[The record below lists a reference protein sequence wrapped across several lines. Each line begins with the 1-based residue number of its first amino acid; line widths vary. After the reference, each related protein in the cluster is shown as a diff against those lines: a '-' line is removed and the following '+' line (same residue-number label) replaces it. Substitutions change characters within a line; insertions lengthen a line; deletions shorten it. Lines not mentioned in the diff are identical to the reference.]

1 MITNFWLISVVLC
14 LVAAGFVLIPLFRH
28 RPTDDG
34 QADRSLLNVELYRE
48 RLAELENNQLEGEI
62 TAEQFASL
70 KLELEQNLLNE
81 TAMRDESNPETAVG
95 NAMSGSQSR
104 KMPRLVLTAALL
116 VPLFAVTAYSDF
128 GLSWGAINDLELA
141 SQFKTTSPH
150 DNDGMRGSILRLAK
164 RLENQPENH
173 DGWFLLGQSYMN
185 LGEFEKSAGAYQ
197 HLLEKF
203 PEDAGLSGYY
213 AEALFLADDRKMT
226 ARVSKA
232 IDAAFSLNP
241 QNVAMLEIK
250 AMNAFRAGDLGVAVT
265 FFEKALATG
274 VEGERAGLIQQAI
287 ARLRA
292 ELGDK
297 APPPAVM
304 PAGPVAPL
312 ANSAPAAATKAATKA
327 ADTPSAPIRSVQLLV
342 EVADTVESNPNDS
355 VFVYAKANAGPP
367 MPLAVERMRVSDL
380 PRLVTLDE
388 TMGMMQGM
396 SLANFDAVIL
406 VARISSSGIA
416 NTSPDDFQAASG
428 VVDIT
433 SENPVIKLLIES
445 RVRDQ

>member
-48 RLAELENNQLEGEI
+48 RLAELEKNQLEGEI
-62 TAEQFASL
+62 TAEQFALL
-70 KLELEQNLLNE
+70 KLELEQNLLSE
-81 TAMRDESNPETAVG
+81 TAMRDEGNPETADG
-95 NAMSGSQSR
+95 NAMSGAQSR
-104 KMPRLVLTAALL
+104 KIPKLVLTAALL

-232 IDAAFSLNP
+232 IDAAYSLNP

-292 ELGDK
+292 ELGNK
-297 APPPAVM
+297 APPPAEM
-304 PAGPVAPL
+304 PAGPLAPL

-367 MPLAVERMRVSDL
+367 MPLAVERMRVADL

>member
-48 RLAELENNQLEGEI
+48 RLAELEKNQLEGEI
-62 TAEQFASL
+62 TAEQFALL
-70 KLELEQNLLNE
+70 KLELEQNLLSE
-81 TAMRDESNPETAVG
+81 TAMRDEGNPETADG
-95 NAMSGSQSR
+95 NAMSGAQSR
-104 KMPRLVLTAALL
+104 KIPKLVLTAALL

-232 IDAAFSLNP
+232 IDAAYSLNP

-292 ELGDK
+292 ELGNK

-312 ANSAPAAATKAATKA
+312 ANSAPAAATKA

-367 MPLAVERMRVSDL
+367 MPLAVERMRVADL

>member
-81 TAMRDESNPETAVG
+81 TAMRDEGNPETADG
-95 NAMSGSQSR
+95 NAMSGAQSR
-104 KMPRLVLTAALL
+104 KMPKLVLTAALL

-250 AMNAFRAGDLGVAVT
+250 AMNAFRRGDLGVAVT

-292 ELGDK
+292 ELGNK

-312 ANSAPAAATKAATKA
+312 ANSAPAAATKA

>member
-70 KLELEQNLLNE
+70 KLELEQNLLSE
-81 TAMRDESNPETAVG
+81 TAMRDEGNPETADG
-95 NAMSGSQSR
+95 NAMSGAQSR
-104 KMPRLVLTAALL
+104 KMPKLVLTAALL

-250 AMNAFRAGDLGVAVT
+250 AMNAFRRGDLGVAVT

-292 ELGDK
+292 ELGNK

-312 ANSAPAAATKAATKA
+312 ANSAPAAATKA

>member
-28 RPTDDG
+28 RPTEDG

-70 KLELEQNLLNE
+70 KLELEQNLLSE
-81 TAMRDESNPETAVG
+81 TAMRDEGNPETADG
-95 NAMSGSQSR
+95 NAMSGAQSR
-104 KMPRLVLTAALL
+104 KIPKLVLTAALL

-250 AMNAFRAGDLGVAVT
+250 AMNAFRRGDLGVAVT

-292 ELGDK
+292 ELGNK

-312 ANSAPAAATKAATKA
+312 ANSAPAAATKA

>member
-81 TAMRDESNPETAVG
+81 TAMRDEGNPETADG
-95 NAMSGSQSR
+95 NAMSGAQSR
-104 KMPRLVLTAALL
+104 KIPKLVLTAALL

-292 ELGDK
+292 ELGNK

-312 ANSAPAAATKAATKA
+312 ANSAPAAATKA

>member
-28 RPTDDG
+28 RPTEDG

-70 KLELEQNLLNE
+70 KLELEQNLLSE
-81 TAMRDESNPETAVG
+81 TAMRDEGNPETADG
-95 NAMSGSQSR
+95 NAMSGAQSR
-104 KMPRLVLTAALL
+104 KIPKLVLTAALL

-232 IDAAFSLNP
+232 IDAAYSLNP

-292 ELGDK
+292 ELGNK

-312 ANSAPAAATKAATKA
+312 ENNAPAAATRT

-367 MPLAVERMRVSDL
+367 MPLAVERMRVADL

>member
-81 TAMRDESNPETAVG
+81 TAMRDEGNPETADG
-95 NAMSGSQSR
+95 NAMSGAQSR
-104 KMPRLVLTAALL
+104 KMPKLVLTAALL

-312 ANSAPAAATKAATKA
+312 ANSAPAAATKAA
-327 ADTPSAPIRSVQLLV
+327 DTPSAPIRSVQLLV

>member
-95 NAMSGSQSR
+95 NAMSGAQSR
-104 KMPRLVLTAALL
+104 KMPKLVLTAALL

-312 ANSAPAAATKAATKA
+312 ANNAPAPATKAATRA

>member
-28 RPTDDG
+28 RPTEDG

-70 KLELEQNLLNE
+70 KLELEQNLLSE
-81 TAMRDESNPETAVG
+81 TAMRDEGNPETADG
-95 NAMSGSQSR
+95 NAMSGAQSR
-104 KMPRLVLTAALL
+104 KMPKLVLTAALL

-312 ANSAPAAATKAATKA
+312 ANSAPAAATKAA
-327 ADTPSAPIRSVQLLV
+327 DTPSAPIRSVQLLV

>member
-28 RPTDDG
+28 RPTEDG

-70 KLELEQNLLNE
+70 KLELEQNLLSE
-81 TAMRDESNPETAVG
+81 TAMRDEGNPETADG
-95 NAMSGSQSR
+95 NAMSGAQSR
-104 KMPRLVLTAALL
+104 KIPKLVLTAALL

-250 AMNAFRAGDLGVAVT
+250 AMNAFRRGDLGVAVT

-292 ELGDK
+292 ELGNK

-304 PAGPVAPL
+304 PAGPLAPL
-312 ANSAPAAATKAATKA
+312 ANSAPAAATKA

>member
-70 KLELEQNLLNE
+70 KLELEQNLLSE
-81 TAMRDESNPETAVG
+81 TAMRDEGNPETADG
-95 NAMSGSQSR
+95 NAMSGAQSR
-104 KMPRLVLTAALL
+104 KIPKLVLTAALL

-292 ELGDK
+292 ELGNK

-312 ANSAPAAATKAATKA
+312 ANSAPAAATKA

>member
-28 RPTDDG
+28 RPTEDG

-70 KLELEQNLLNE
+70 KLELEQNLLSE
-81 TAMRDESNPETAVG
+81 TAMRDEGNPETADG
-95 NAMSGSQSR
+95 NAMSGAQSR
-104 KMPRLVLTAALL
+104 KIPKLVLTAALL

-292 ELGDK
+292 ELGNK

-312 ANSAPAAATKAATKA
+312 ANSAPAAATEA

>member
-1 MITNFWLISVVLC
+1 MITNFWLISLVLC
-14 LVAAGFVLIPLFRH
+14 LVAAGFVLTPLFRH

-48 RLAELENNQLEGEI
+48 RLAELEKNQLEGEI

-70 KLELEQNLLNE
+70 KLELEQNLLSE
-81 TAMRDESNPETAVG
+81 TAMRDEGNPETAVG
-95 NAMSGSQSR
+95 NAMSGAQSR
-104 KMPRLVLTAALL
+104 KIPKLVLTAALL

-128 GLSWGAINDLELA
+128 GLSWGAINDLEIA

-197 HLLEKF
+197 HLLKKF

-226 ARVSKA
+226 DRVSQA

-292 ELGDK
+292 ELGNK

-312 ANSAPAAATKAATKA
+312 ENNAPAAATRT

-367 MPLAVERMRVSDL
+367 MPLAVERMRVADL

>member
-81 TAMRDESNPETAVG
+81 TAMRDEGNPETADG
-95 NAMSGSQSR
+95 NAMSGAQSR
-104 KMPRLVLTAALL
+104 KMPKLVLTAALL

-312 ANSAPAAATKAATKA
+312 ANSAPAAATEA

>member
-1 MITNFWLISVVLC
+1 ME
-14 LVAAGFVLIPLFRH
+14 
-28 RPTDDG
+28 DG

-70 KLELEQNLLNE
+70 KLELEQNLLSE
-81 TAMRDESNPETAVG
+81 TAMRDEGNPETADG
-95 NAMSGSQSR
+95 NAMSGAQSR
-104 KMPRLVLTAALL
+104 KIPKLVLTAALL

-250 AMNAFRAGDLGVAVT
+250 AMNAFRRGDLGVAVT

-292 ELGDK
+292 ELGNK

-304 PAGPVAPL
+304 PAGPLAPL

>member
-81 TAMRDESNPETAVG
+81 TAMRDEGNPETADG
-95 NAMSGSQSR
+95 NAMSGAQSR
-104 KMPRLVLTAALL
+104 KMPKLVLTAALL

-265 FFEKALATG
+265 LFEKALATG

-292 ELGDK
+292 ELGNK

>member
-1 MITNFWLISVVLC
+1 MITNFWLIYVVLC

-28 RPTDDG
+28 RPTEDG

-70 KLELEQNLLNE
+70 KLELEQNLLSE
-81 TAMRDESNPETAVG
+81 TAMRDEGNPETAVG
-95 NAMSGSQSR
+95 NAMSGAQSR
-104 KMPRLVLTAALL
+104 KIPKLVLTAALL
-116 VPLFAVTAYSDF
+116 VPLFAVTSYSDF
-128 GLSWGAINDLELA
+128 GLSWGAINDLEIA

-250 AMNAFRAGDLGVAVT
+250 AMNAFRRGDLGVAVT

-292 ELGDK
+292 ELGNK

-304 PAGPVAPL
+304 PAGPLAPL

-367 MPLAVERMRVSDL
+367 MPLAVERMRVADL

-416 NTSPDDFQAASG
+416 NTSPDDFQAVSG

>member
-48 RLAELENNQLEGEI
+48 RLAELEKNQLDGEI

-70 KLELEQNLLNE
+70 KLELEQNLLSE
-81 TAMRDESNPETAVG
+81 TAMRDEGNPETADG
-95 NAMSGSQSR
+95 NAMSGAQSR
-104 KMPRLVLTAALL
+104 KIPKLVLTAALL

-312 ANSAPAAATKAATKA
+312 ANNAPAPATKAATRA

>member
-14 LVAAGFVLIPLFRH
+14 LVAAGFVLMPLFRH

-81 TAMRDESNPETAVG
+81 TAMRDEGNPETADG
-95 NAMSGSQSR
+95 NAMSGAQSR
-104 KMPRLVLTAALL
+104 KIPKLVLTAALL

-292 ELGDK
+292 ELGNK

-312 ANSAPAAATKAATKA
+312 ANSAPAAATKA

-367 MPLAVERMRVSDL
+367 MPLAVERMRVADL

>member
-70 KLELEQNLLNE
+70 KLELEQNLLSE
-81 TAMRDESNPETAVG
+81 TAMRDEGNPETADG
-95 NAMSGSQSR
+95 NAMSGAQSR
-104 KMPRLVLTAALL
+104 KIPKLVLTAALL

-250 AMNAFRAGDLGVAVT
+250 AMNAFRRGDLGVAVT

-292 ELGDK
+292 ELGNK

-312 ANSAPAAATKAATKA
+312 ANSAPAAATKA

>member
-48 RLAELENNQLEGEI
+48 RLAELEKNQLEGEI

-70 KLELEQNLLNE
+70 KLELEQNLLSE
-81 TAMRDESNPETAVG
+81 TAMRDEGNPETADG
-95 NAMSGSQSR
+95 NAMSGAQSR
-104 KMPRLVLTAALL
+104 KIPKLVLTAALL

-173 DGWFLLGQSYMN
+173 DGWVLLGQSYMN

-232 IDAAFSLNP
+232 IDAAYSLNP

-265 FFEKALATG
+265 LFEKALATG

-292 ELGDK
+292 ELGNK

-312 ANSAPAAATKAATKA
+312 ANSAPAAATKA

>member
-28 RPTDDG
+28 RPTEDG

-48 RLAELENNQLEGEI
+48 RLAELEKNQLEDEI

-70 KLELEQNLLNE
+70 KLELEQNLLSE
-81 TAMRDESNPETAVG
+81 TAMRDEGNPETAVG
-95 NAMSGSQSR
+95 NAMSGAQSR
-104 KMPRLVLTAALL
+104 KIPKLVLTAALL

-232 IDAAFSLNP
+232 IDAAYSLNP

-250 AMNAFRAGDLGVAVT
+250 AMNAFRAGELGVAVT
-265 FFEKALATG
+265 LFEKALATG

-292 ELGDK
+292 ELGNK
-297 APPPAVM
+297 APPPVT

-312 ANSAPAAATKAATKA
+312 ANNAPAAATKAATKA
-327 ADTPSAPIRSVQLLV
+327 ADSRSAPIRSVQLLV

-367 MPLAVERMRVSDL
+367 MPLAVERMRVADL

-433 SENPVIKLLIES
+433 SDNPVIKLLIES

>member
-14 LVAAGFVLIPLFRH
+14 LAAVGFVLIPLFRH

-48 RLAELENNQLEGEI
+48 RLAELEKNQLEGEI
-62 TAEQFASL
+62 TAEQFALL
-70 KLELEQNLLNE
+70 KLELEHNLLNE
-81 TAMRDESNPETAVG
+81 TAMQDDSNHETAVG
-95 NAMSGSQSR
+95 NAMSGAQSR
-104 KMPRLVLTAALL
+104 KIPRLVLTAALL
-116 VPLFAVTAYSDF
+116 VPFFAVTAYSDF

-185 LGEFEKSAGAYQ
+185 LDEFEKSAGAYQ

-203 PEDAGLSGYY
+203 PEDSGLSAYY

-232 IDAAFSLNP
+232 IDVAYSLNP

-250 AMNAFRAGDLGVAVT
+250 AMNAFQTGDLGVAVT
-265 FFEKALATG
+265 LFEKALATG

-292 ELGDK
+292 ELGNK

-312 ANSAPAAATKAATKA
+312 ANNAPAAATKA

>member
-14 LVAAGFVLIPLFRH
+14 LVAAGFVLMPLFRH

-81 TAMRDESNPETAVG
+81 TAMRDEGNPETADG
-95 NAMSGSQSR
+95 NAMSGAQSR
-104 KMPRLVLTAALL
+104 KIPKLVLTAALL

-312 ANSAPAAATKAATKA
+312 ANSAPAAATKAA
-327 ADTPSAPIRSVQLLV
+327 DTPSAPIRSVQLLV

>member
-14 LVAAGFVLIPLFRH
+14 LAAAGFVLIPLFRH

-48 RLAELENNQLEGEI
+48 RLAELEKNQLEDEI

-70 KLELEQNLLNE
+70 KLELEQNLLSE
-81 TAMRDESNPETAVG
+81 TAMRDEGNPETAVG
-95 NAMSGSQSR
+95 NAMSGAQSR
-104 KMPRLVLTAALL
+104 KIPKLVLTAALL

-128 GLSWGAINDLELA
+128 GLSWGAINDLEIA

-232 IDAAFSLNP
+232 IDAAYSLNP

-250 AMNAFRAGDLGVAVT
+250 AMNAFRAGELGVAVT
-265 FFEKALATG
+265 LFEKALATG

-292 ELGDK
+292 ELGNK
-297 APPPAVM
+297 APPPVT

-312 ANSAPAAATKAATKA
+312 ANNAPAAATKAA
-327 ADTPSAPIRSVQLLV
+327 DSRSAPIRSVQLLV

-367 MPLAVERMRVSDL
+367 MPLAVERMRVADL

>member
-1 MITNFWLISVVLC
+1 LISVVLC

-48 RLAELENNQLEGEI
+48 RLAELEKNQLEGEI
-62 TAEQFASL
+62 TAEQFALL
-70 KLELEQNLLNE
+70 KLELEQNLLSE
-81 TAMRDESNPETAVG
+81 TAMRDEGNPETADG
-95 NAMSGSQSR
+95 NAMSGAQSR
-104 KMPRLVLTAALL
+104 KIPKLVLTAALL

-292 ELGDK
+292 ELGNK

-312 ANSAPAAATKAATKA
+312 ANSAPAAATRA

>member
-81 TAMRDESNPETAVG
+81 TAMRDEGNPETADG
-95 NAMSGSQSR
+95 NAMSGAQSR
-104 KMPRLVLTAALL
+104 KMPKLVLTAALL

-292 ELGDK
+292 ELGNK

-312 ANSAPAAATKAATKA
+312 ANSAPAAATEA

>member
-70 KLELEQNLLNE
+70 KLELEQNLLSE
-81 TAMRDESNPETAVG
+81 TAMRDEGNPETADG
-95 NAMSGSQSR
+95 NAMSGAQSR
-104 KMPRLVLTAALL
+104 KIPKLVLTAALL

-250 AMNAFRAGDLGVAVT
+250 AMNAFRRGDLGVAVT

-292 ELGDK
+292 ELGNK

-304 PAGPVAPL
+304 PAGPLAPL
-312 ANSAPAAATKAATKA
+312 ANSAPAAATKA

-433 SENPVIKLLIES
+433 LENPVIKLLIES

>member
-14 LVAAGFVLIPLFRH
+14 LAAAGFVLIPLFRH
-28 RPTDDG
+28 RPTEDG

-70 KLELEQNLLNE
+70 KLELEHNLLSE
-81 TAMRDESNPETAVG
+81 TEMRDEGTPETAYG
-95 NAMSGSQSR
+95 NAMSGAQSR
-104 KMPRLVLTAALL
+104 KIPKLVLTAALL

-232 IDAAFSLNP
+232 IDAAYSLNP

-250 AMNAFRAGDLGVAVT
+250 AMNAFRAGELGVAVT
-265 FFEKALATG
+265 LFEKALATG

-292 ELGDK
+292 ELGNK
-297 APPPAVM
+297 APPPVT

-312 ANSAPAAATKAATKA
+312 ANNAPAAATKAA
-327 ADTPSAPIRSVQLLV
+327 DSRSAPIRSVQLLV

-367 MPLAVERMRVSDL
+367 MPLAVERMRVADL

>member
-81 TAMRDESNPETAVG
+81 TAMRDEGNPETADG
-95 NAMSGSQSR
+95 NAMSGAQSR
-104 KMPRLVLTAALL
+104 KMPKLVLTAALL

-292 ELGDK
+292 ELGNK

-312 ANSAPAAATKAATKA
+312 ANSAPAAATKA

>member
-70 KLELEQNLLNE
+70 KLELEQNLLSE
-81 TAMRDESNPETAVG
+81 TAMRDEGNPETADG
-95 NAMSGSQSR
+95 NAMSGAQSR
-104 KMPRLVLTAALL
+104 KMPKLVLTAALL

-250 AMNAFRAGDLGVAVT
+250 AMNAFRRGDLGVAVT

-292 ELGDK
+292 ELGNK

-312 ANSAPAAATKAATKA
+312 AIT
-327 ADTPSAPIRSVQLLV
+327 RLRLL
-342 EVADTVESNPNDS
+342 
-355 VFVYAKANAGPP
+355 
-367 MPLAVERMRVSDL
+367 LRLL
-380 PRLVTLDE
+380 P
-388 TMGMMQGM
+388 G
-396 SLANFDAVIL
+396 
-406 VARISSSGIA
+406 
-416 NTSPDDFQAASG
+416 
-428 VVDIT
+428 
-433 SENPVIKLLIES
+433 LLIHPLLPF
-445 RVRDQ
+445 VLFNC

>member
-28 RPTDDG
+28 RPTEDG

-48 RLAELENNQLEGEI
+48 RLAELEKNQLEGEI

-70 KLELEQNLLNE
+70 KLELEQNLLSE
-81 TAMRDESNPETAVG
+81 TAMRDEGNPETADG
-95 NAMSGSQSR
+95 NAMSGAQSR
-104 KMPRLVLTAALL
+104 KIPKLVLTAALL

-312 ANSAPAAATKAATKA
+312 ANSAPAAATKAA
-327 ADTPSAPIRSVQLLV
+327 DTPSAPIRSVQLLV

>member
-312 ANSAPAAATKAATKA
+312 ANNAPAPATKAATRA

>member
-1 MITNFWLISVVLC
+1 MITNFWLIAVVLC
-14 LVAAGFVLIPLFRH
+14 LAAASFVLIPLFRH
-28 RPTDDG
+28 RATDDG
-34 QADRSLLNVELYRE
+34 QADRSQLNVELYRE
-48 RLAELENNQLEGEI
+48 RLAELEKNQLEGEI
-62 TAEQFASL
+62 TSEQFASL
-70 KLELEQNLLNE
+70 KLELEQNLLSE
-81 TAMRDESNPETAVG
+81 TAMQDEGDPETAVG
-95 NAMSGSQSR
+95 DSMSVGLGNKIS
-104 KMPRLVLTAALL
+104 RLVLAAALL

-141 SQFKTTSPH
+141 SEFKTASPH
-150 DNDGMRGSILRLAK
+150 DNDGMRGSVLRLAK

-232 IDAAFSLNP
+232 IDAAYSLNP

-250 AMNAFRAGDLGVAVT
+250 AMNAFRAGELGVAVT
-265 FFEKALATG
+265 LFEKALATG

-292 ELGDK
+292 ELGNK

-312 ANSAPAAATKAATKA
+312 ANNAPAAATKAATRA
-327 ADTPSAPIRSVQLLV
+327 ADTRSAPIRSVQLLV

-367 MPLAVERMRVSDL
+367 MPLAVERMRVADL

-388 TMGMMQGM
+388 TMGMVQGM

>member
-28 RPTDDG
+28 RPADDG

-48 RLAELENNQLEGEI
+48 RLAELEKNQLEGEI
-62 TAEQFASL
+62 TAEQFSSL
-70 KLELEQNLLNE
+70 KLELEQNLLSE
-81 TAMRDESNPETAVG
+81 TEMRDEDTPETADG
-95 NAMSGSQSR
+95 NAMSGAQSR
-104 KMPRLVLTAALL
+104 KIPKLVLTAALL

-232 IDAAFSLNP
+232 IDAAYSLNP

-250 AMNAFRAGDLGVAVT
+250 AMNAFRAGELGVAVT
-265 FFEKALATG
+265 LFEKALATG

-292 ELGDK
+292 ELGNK
-297 APPPAVM
+297 APPPVT

-312 ANSAPAAATKAATKA
+312 ANNAPAAATKAATKA
-327 ADTPSAPIRSVQLLV
+327 ADSRSAPIRSIQLLV

-367 MPLAVERMRVSDL
+367 MPLAVERMRVADL

>member
-1 MITNFWLISVVLC
+1 
-14 LVAAGFVLIPLFRH
+14 
-28 RPTDDG
+28 
-34 QADRSLLNVELYRE
+34 
-48 RLAELENNQLEGEI
+48 
-62 TAEQFASL
+62 
-70 KLELEQNLLNE
+70 
-81 TAMRDESNPETAVG
+81 
-95 NAMSGSQSR
+95 
-104 KMPRLVLTAALL
+104 
-116 VPLFAVTAYSDF
+116 
-128 GLSWGAINDLELA
+128 
-141 SQFKTTSPH
+141 
-150 DNDGMRGSILRLAK
+150 
-164 RLENQPENH
+164 
-173 DGWFLLGQSYMN
+173 
-185 LGEFEKSAGAYQ
+185 
-197 HLLEKF
+197 
-203 PEDAGLSGYY
+203 
-213 AEALFLADDRKMT
+213 
-226 ARVSKA
+226 
-232 IDAAFSLNP
+232 
-241 QNVAMLEIK
+241 
-250 AMNAFRAGDLGVAVT
+250 MNAFRRGDLGVAVT

-292 ELGDK
+292 ELGNK

-304 PAGPVAPL
+304 PAGPVASL
-312 ANSAPAAATKAATKA
+312 AINAPAAATKAATKA
-327 ADTPSAPIRSVQLLV
+327 ADSPSAPIRSVQLLV

-367 MPLAVERMRVSDL
+367 MPLAVERMRVADL

>member
-81 TAMRDESNPETAVG
+81 TAMRDEGNPETADG
-95 NAMSGSQSR
+95 NAMSGAQSR
-104 KMPRLVLTAALL
+104 KMPKLVLTAALL

-312 ANSAPAAATKAATKA
+312 ANNAPAAATKA

>member
-81 TAMRDESNPETAVG
+81 TAMRDEGNPETADG
-95 NAMSGSQSR
+95 NAMSGAQSR
-104 KMPRLVLTAALL
+104 KMPKLVLTAALL

-292 ELGDK
+292 ELGNK

-312 ANSAPAAATKAATKA
+312 ENNAPAAATRT

-367 MPLAVERMRVSDL
+367 MPLAVERMRVADL